1 VIPDFLK
8 TAWADVAALSLTA
21 VTSPLTSLL
30 SLHHPRDADSLL
42 YHWGRGMLRA
52 AGATH
57 SGTGLEHIPQQG
69 NVVFVCNHQS
79 NYDVML
85 FFAYVRKHTRWVAKR
100 ELFKVPVFG
109 TTMRLAGNIPVD
121 RDGSDSDKSRLSE
134 AVIAVRERVSVM
146 FFPEGTRNSDGRLKP
161 FKKGAAVFAIQAGV
175 PIVPM
180 AVSGTRNILPKG
192 SLAIRYGQKAA
203 LVIGEPISTQGLSL
217 EDRDS
222 LTHQLEQT
230 VARLYAEAC
239 ERSGDTP

>member
-1 VIPDFLK
+1 VIPNFLK

-21 VTSPLTSLL
+21 VTSLLTSLL
-30 SLHHPRDADSLL
+30 SLRHPRDADGLL
-42 YHWGRGMLRA
+42 YHWGRGMLSA

-57 SGTGLEHIPQQG
+57 SGKGMELIPSEG

-79 NYDVML
+79 HYDVML
-85 FFAYVRKHTRWVAKR
+85 FFAHVRKHTRWVAKR
-100 ELFKVPVFG
+100 ELFKVPIFG

-121 RDGSDSDKSRLSE
+121 RDGSESDKSRLSE

-146 FFPEGTRNSDGRLKP
+146 FFPEGTRNSDGKLKP

-192 SLAIRYGQKAA
+192 SVAIRWGKQVA
-203 LVIGEPISTQGLSL
+203 LVVGEPISTQGLTVD
-217 EDRDS
+217 DREA
-222 LTHQLEQT
+222 LTHQVEQA

-239 ERSGDTP
+239 ELSGDKP

>member
-1 VIPDFLK
+1 MIPNFLK
-8 TAWADVAALSLTA
+8 TAWADTAALSLTA
-21 VTSPLTSLL
+21 FTSPMTSLL
-30 SLHHPRDADSLL
+30 SLRSPRDADGLL
-42 YHWGRGMLRA
+42 YHWGRGMMRA

-57 SGTGLEHIPQQG
+57 TSKGLEHLPEG

-79 NYDVML
+79 NYDVIL
-85 FFAYVRKHTRWVAKR
+85 FFAHVRKHTRWVAKR

-121 RDGSDSDKSRLSE
+121 RDGSESDKSRLSE
-134 AVIAVRERVSVM
+134 AVVAVRERVSVM
-146 FFPEGTRNSDGRLKP
+146 FFPEGTRNSDGKLKP
-161 FKKGAAVFAIQAGV
+161 FKKGAAVFGIQAGV

-203 LVIGEPISTQGLSL
+203 LVVGEPIHTQGLTL
-217 EDRDS
+217 DDREA

-239 ERSGDTP
+239 ELSGDKP